1 MRFIKPTSLQD
12 DSFIL
17 DVRSLEEHQ
26 LEELKL
32 PHIHKSLA
40 DLDPCEFM
48 QENQTA
54 QDKTINI
61 ICASGARASQAAEMF
76 EKAGLVFEGVARE
89 AKYYDGEFKNKRI
102 YSILKSEID
111 KK

>member
-32 PHIHKSLA
+32 SSYLQGEGLSMGR
-40 DLDPCEFM
+40 DG
-48 QENQTA
+48 
-54 QDKTINI
+54 TITYH
-61 ICASGARASQAAEMF
+61 F
-76 EKAGLVFEGVARE
+76 LLE
-89 AKYYDGEFKNKRI
+89 A
-102 YSILKSEID
+102 
-111 KK
+111 

>member
-1 MRFIKPTSLQD
+1 MRFVKPVSLQE

-17 DVRSLEEHQ
+17 DVRSLEEYQ

-40 DLDPCEFM
+40 ELEPKQFM

-54 QDKTINI
+54 QNKTINI

-76 EKAGLVFEGVARE
+76 EKAGFDNVAVVIGGMVEAEYEG
-89 AKYYDGEFKNKRI
+89 I
-102 YSILKSEID
+102 EIIRRQNI
-111 KK
+111 K